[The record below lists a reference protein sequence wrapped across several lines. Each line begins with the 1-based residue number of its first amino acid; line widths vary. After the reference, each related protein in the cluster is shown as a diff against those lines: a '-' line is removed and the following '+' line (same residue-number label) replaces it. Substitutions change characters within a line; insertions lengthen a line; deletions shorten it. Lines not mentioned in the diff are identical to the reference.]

1 MFKLL
6 AHSGN
11 FEGLGVRVSECRGV
25 WESGC
30 RGAWV
35 SGCRGVWV
43 SGCRGVWMSGSLGVN
58 PSSEKRITPTLSCS
72 QTMHFSLWM
81 LVLILLLPLPQRAVA
96 QELLLGP
103 SMSLEDASS
112 QFANPAVISFQ
123 RSRVAL
129 GAKAYHLG
137 LSNSG
142 GVPLRQGYA
151 LYSSPFFL
159 SDRYGL
165 GVHVQYFDSPIY
177 SRMAAGASFSARI
190 LQFLSVGIRIE
201 ALNLSYNQDEFVGFD
216 PADPVFANG
225 FGKTVLNSTI
235 GVFAQPLPHL
245 RLGAG
250 LRNVNRP
257 DVSLGNDGFRQ
268 PIESFLGIGY
278 GIGPAMALFEVVD
291 TFNGVDTRFGVEA
304 VATSGSFLR
313 LTSNTAF
320 ELGRLE
326 GQLHVGGPISIH
338 YGYELPLG
346 DLGPS
351 SNGSHTFSV
360 VFDFGRVPDLPDP
373 VNIPSY
379 FYSNGL
385 PQITPQVAPKVYIS
399 ASTDYVRFYEQ
410 QIVRKISESVPD
422 EALKQLTRQDLGM
435 LDSSFVQA
443 QVPVI
448 EEVVDDVSKEVTLQ
462 GSYSPLY
469 QASIR
474 ELGRALASKAMRAL
488 KISGSANQLMKAA
501 GVRNRL
507 VNDAAA
513 PEDRITIA
521 VDRTGASQE
530 AGASIQDLLI
540 PREDMVMYEPD
551 HTVLFFNS
559 TSALQN
565 VQSWEMKIT
574 DLDGQIVKTFQGTDV
589 LPANLTWDWRADNG
603 HHIAP
608 GVYRYDLTWVDP
620 FGETFRSNER
630 KLYVQKMLRKITI
643 EVTRDIEAI
652 RKDADAVEIRIQH

>member
-1 MFKLL
+1 MQQFIL
-6 AHSGN
+6 HSSGS
-11 FEGLGVRVSECRGV
+11 GSKGV
-25 WESGC
+25 WEPS
-30 RGAWV
+30 RKFISPILPYLHTQTVRHLFVVLFTLMSAV
-35 SGCRGVWV
+35 SVR
-43 SGCRGVWMSGSLGVN
+43 S
-58 PSSEKRITPTLSCS
+58 
-72 QTMHFSLWM
+72 
-81 LVLILLLPLPQRAVA
+81 VA
-96 QELLLGP
+96 AQDLLLGP

-137 LSNSG
+137 ISNSG

-177 SRMAAGASFSARI
+177 SRMAAGASFSARV
-190 LQFLSVGIRIE
+190 LQFMSVGVRIE
-201 ALNLSYNQDEFVGFD
+201 ALNLSYNQNEFVGFD

-225 FGKTVLNSTI
+225 FGKTVLNTTI
-235 GVFAQPLPHL
+235 GVFAQPLANV

-250 LRNVNRP
+250 FRNVNRP
-257 DVSLGNDGFRQ
+257 DLSLGNDGFKQ

-379 FYSNGL
+379 LYSNGL
-385 PQITPQVAPKVYIS
+385 PQITPQLAPKVYIS

-410 QIVRKISESVPD
+410 QIVRKISENVPE
-422 EALKQLTRQDLGM
+422 EALRQLSRKDLGV
-435 LDSSFVQA
+435 LDSAFVQQEFPEA
-443 QVPVI
+443 
-448 EEVVDDVSKEVTLQ
+448 EEVLDDISTEVALQ

-474 ELGRALASKAMRAL
+474 VLGEALASQAMKAL
-488 KISGSANQLMKAA
+488 KISGSADQIMKAA

-507 VNDAAA
+507 VNDEAA

-521 VDRTGASQE
+521 VDRTGDSPSN
-530 AGASIQDLLI
+530 GPGIQDLLT
-540 PREDMVMYEPD
+540 PREDLVMFEPD
-551 HTVLFFNS
+551 HTVLFLNS
-559 TSALQN
+559 TNALEN
-565 VQSWEMKIT
+565 VQSWEMKIA
-574 DLDGQIVKTFQGTDV
+574 DMDGQIVKTFQGNDV
-589 LPANLTWDWRADNG
+589 LPANLTWDWRDDNR

-608 GVYRYDLTWVDP
+608 GVYRYDLTWVDSS
-620 FGETFRSNER
+620 GKEHRSNER